1 MPDSQEHSHALG
13 ALHSHLSLRYAFAGY
28 EISCPDALISMP
40 IIIRDLMPDDLPA
53 VTRIYAHHVLHGT
66 GTFEEV
72 PPSLDE
78 IRARYEKVRA
88 LGLPWIVAEDEGAV
102 TGYAYAALFR
112 ERSAYRYTLE
122 DSVYVDPAG
131 PRRGTGRA
139 LIAELLTRCEAL
151 GYRQMIAAIGDS
163 ANAGSIGLHK
173 AMGFE
178 TAGVYRD
185 VGVKFGRWLDVVLM
199 QKTLGAGAAS
209 IPG

>member
-1 MPDSQEHSHALG
+1 MH
-13 ALHSHLSLRYAFAGY
+13 F
-28 EISCPDALISMP
+28 
-40 IIIRDLMPDDLPA
+40 IRDLTPDDLPA
-53 VTRIYAHHVLHGT
+53 VTRIYAHHVLNGT

-78 IRARYEKVRA
+78 IRARCEKVRA
-88 LGLPWIVAEDEGAV
+88 LGLPWIVAEDDGAV

-122 DSVYVDPAG
+122 DSVYIDPAG
-131 PRRGTGRA
+131 HRRGTGRA
-139 LIAELLTRCEAL
+139 LLAELLPRCAAL

-163 ANAGSIGLHK
+163 GNAGSIGLHA

-178 TAGVYRD
+178 TVGTYRN

-199 QKTLGAGAAS
+199 QKTLGEGAATV
-209 IPG
+209 PR